1 MRFRY
6 SLVFLVGLL
15 GGGLTATLAHHHP
28 LAHAPAPAPGAQA
41 PAPLPRDPQAGERD
55 PRADLEGQ
63 MMLDPMTRTY
73 LGG

>member
-1 MRFRY
+1 MTE
-6 SLVFLVGLL
+6 VGAIARLEIHEGKL
-15 GGGLTATLAHHHP
+15 EEFKRLA
-28 LAHAPAPAPGAQA
+28 A
-41 PAPLPRDPQAGERD
+41 PQAGERD